1 MKTPQEQ
8 TTHPPTNCCNYS
20 APITLPYPVMWNEFN
35 KVVQCHN
42 CGHVWVPKC
51 PELIAV
57 AQAADVI
64 LTDYMTYFVDW
75 ERMANDKSYKPEYPD
90 NVLKAQAALQ
100 ALRATGKVEL

>member
-8 TTHPPTNCCNYS
+8 VEHPPTECCNYS
-20 APITLPYPVMWNEFN
+20 APITIPYPVMWNEFN

-57 AQAADVI
+57 ALAAKQYAGLVSECC
-64 LTDYMTYFVDW
+64 MTGDRTGEVCD
-75 ERMANDKSYKPEYPD
+75 
-90 NVLKAQAALQ
+90 LHCALE
-100 ALRATGKVEL
+100 ALRATRKVEL

>member
-8 TTHPPTNCCNYS
+8 VEHPPTECCNYS
-20 APITLPYPVMWNEFN
+20 APITIPYPVMWNEFN

-57 AQAADVI
+57 ALAANRVVTEKSIRNQMQAEFDM
-64 LTDYMTYFVDW
+64 L
-75 ERMANDKSYKPEYPD
+75 N
-90 NVLKAQAALQ
+90 ALD
-100 ALRATGKVEL
+100 ALSATGKVEL